1 MMSIF
6 IGDVGSM
13 IEIKFTGSLTERINS
28 LRNQSDSEI
37 QIKTKKV
44 IQDYYTK
51 IFLNRSSNG
60 KSWGVDAD
68 GKPITLV
75 QSGALRSNLINLPYF
90 SMYGNRITISTGL
103 DYAKFVDERFN
114 ILDLDEETKRKIQ
127 KIYLSKVIAVFSDRI
142 IYEI

>member
-1 MMSIF
+1 MSIF

>member
-1 MMSIF
+1 MSIF

-60 KSWGVDAD
+60 KSWGVGAD

-75 QSGALRSNLINLPYF
+75 QSGTLRSNLINLPYF